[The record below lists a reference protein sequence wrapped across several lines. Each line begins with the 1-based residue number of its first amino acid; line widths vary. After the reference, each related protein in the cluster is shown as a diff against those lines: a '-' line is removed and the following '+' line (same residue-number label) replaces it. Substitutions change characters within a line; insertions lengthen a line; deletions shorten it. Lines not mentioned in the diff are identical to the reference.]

1 MNFLHSYV
9 YECGFDKQY
18 IPFYVRAKVDSN
30 IFKSKEQRKTV
41 LSMKD
46 PLLVLRM
53 QLFKV
58 ESRNSTSSMG
68 LSREQ
73 I

>member
-18 IPFYVRAKVDSN
+18 VSFYVRAKVDSN

-68 LSREQ
+68 FSREQ
-73 I
+73 T